1 MNAEYRFQADG
12 HRTLGPQPGRVGGT
26 FRMSTIVSRSGEAKS
41 SPSLYESS
49 MRLFLETTKLLK
61 LDPRVALELS
71 EPHHEIMFTITVDIN
86 NRLIEFTPEEY
97 AQQGKDFEDL
107 LESHFDPKYYK
118 ILASGNVSFQPRVF
132 ASSDASIRAGVIR
145 LFGRLY
151 HVRGRQPEQLRCYRV
166 QHNNIRGPYKGG
178 IRYHHEVSLDLFKM
192 LAAEMTWKTAI
203 SAIPFGGGKGGI
215 RMDPRNYSADEIERI
230 SSRFMYKLKPFIGP
244 NRDIPAP
251 DVGTNSVIM
260 GHFFRQYSDGEN
272 EYHTL
277 RGVVTGKDARI
288 WGSEGREMATG
299 RGLFYCIEE
308 WLRHKQS
315 PGPDQLIAPDKVSWK
330 DVDFIV
336 QGYGNVGSAFARIA
350 VQRGAKLVAVND
362 RDGTIYNPGGIDPED
377 LQEHVSSATNVKHSV
392 EGYPKARSIG
402 LDEFW
407 RLNAFL
413 FVPAALGGI
422 ITAEVANKLQV
433 KLVAEGANG
442 PCTIEGEEALRERG
456 IEIIPDIIANAGG
469 VIVSYYEWLQN
480 NRQEHWSEARV
491 NERLSETIKS
501 NYNIILDIA
510 TNRPRRT
517 PEFNSAQYTTGKTH
531 DMRMAAMVLALRR
544 LEDHYKLEG
553 FSQ

>member
-1 MNAEYRFQADG
+1 
-12 HRTLGPQPGRVGGT
+12 
-26 FRMSTIVSRSGEAKS
+26 MSTIVSRSGEAKS

-308 WLRHKQS
+308 WLRHRQS

-392 EGYPKARSIG
+392 EGYSKARSIG

-456 IEIIPDIIANAGG
+456 IEIIPDIIANSGG

-480 NRQEHWSEARV
+480 NRQEHWSEAKV
-491 NERLSETIKS
+491 NERLSDTIKS

-510 TNRPRRT
+510 ANRPRRT
-517 PEFNSAQYTTGKTH
+517 SEFNSAQYTTGKTH